1 MMVLLHG
8 MVLGAPFPAA
18 GMVRWLNLGA
28 SGILAFVISSYFMLN
43 AYQQIGPRL
52 TMLVA
57 SFAPVLGAILA
68 WLLLGQT
75 LPPNAAIGIAIVTFG
90 VVWVVGERGKAKG
103 EISEGEMR
111 QGVLYAALGTLAQA
125 TAFIFASQGLAGG
138 FPSLS
143 ATLIRI
149 TAGIVALWLF
159 LALQRRATAT
169 INTLQGDGRLLLL
182 LIGAALS
189 GPVLSGY
196 LLLVSFQHIPI
207 GVATTL
213 SHTTSIMLIPIG
225 YFVFKESITVRAIVG
240 TVITVIGIAL
250 FFV

>member
-1 MMVLLHG
+1 
-8 MVLGAPFPAA
+8 
-18 GMVRWLNLGA
+18 
-28 SGILAFVISSYFMLN
+28 
-43 AYQQIGPRL
+43 
-52 TMLVA
+52 
-57 SFAPVLGAILA
+57 
-68 WLLLGQT
+68 
-75 LPPNAAIGIAIVTFG
+75 
-90 VVWVVGERGKAKG
+90 
-103 EISEGEMR
+103 
-111 QGVLYAALGTLAQA
+111 LAQA

-149 TAGIVALWLF
+149 TAGIIALWL
-159 LALQRRATAT
+159 LLTLQRKVMAT
-169 INTLQGDGRLLLL
+169 INTIRGDGRLLLL

-225 YFVFKESITVRAIVG
+225 YFVFKERITVRATIG

-250 FFV
+250 FFI